1 MASDE
6 RGSTHDPAAGDAHT
20 APADQQRRLLL
31 ARGADVLLC
40 AGGQGG
46 LLRTVQRG
54 ALRLPIAAP
63 RSVDAARVFEE
74 FHESLLAF
82 IARRV
87 RDRDT
92 AEDILQDVMLRI
104 HRHAGEL
111 EHTSAIAA
119 WVYQIARNAITDNYR
134 RAAARPE
141 QPVGI
146 ELGGDE
152 AFELEPD
159 ENVAR
164 SEVAACLRPFL
175 AELPAHHREALTLTE
190 LGELSQ
196 ADAARRLGVSPS
208 GMKSRVQ
215 RGREQLREMLVA
227 CCQIDLDRRARVT
240 SYEPHES
247 GGCGDSCGCKT
258 AARASLG

>member
-1 MASDE
+1 M
-6 RGSTHDPAAGDAHT
+6 P
-20 APADQQRRLLL
+20 
-31 ARGADVLLC
+31 V
-40 AGGQGG
+40 
-46 LLRTVQRG
+46 
-54 ALRLPIAAP
+54 AAP

-111 EHTSAIAA
+111 QHSSAIGA
-119 WVYQIARNAITDNYR
+119 WVYQIARNAITDHYR
-134 RAAARPE
+134 RAARRE
-141 QPVGI
+141 QPAGI
-146 ELGGDE
+146 EVGGDE
-152 AFELEPD
+152 AVELEPD
-159 ENVAR
+159 ENAAR

-175 AELPAHHREALTLTE
+175 DELPAHHREALTLTE

-215 RGREQLREMLVA
+215 RGRAQLREMLVA
-227 CCQIDLDRRARVT
+227 CCQINLDRRARVT
-240 SYEPHES
+240 SYEPRGS
-247 GGCGDSCGCKT
+247 GGCDDSCGCQT
-258 AARASLG
+258 TVRASPT

>member
-1 MASDE
+1 
-6 RGSTHDPAAGDAHT
+6 
-20 APADQQRRLLL
+20 
-31 ARGADVLLC
+31 VLRT
-40 AGGQGG
+40 GGQGG
-46 LLRTVQRG
+46 LLRTVRRG
-54 ALRLPIAAP
+54 ALRVPVAAS
-63 RSVDAARVFEE
+63 RALDAARVFEE

-111 EHTSAIAA
+111 EHASAIGA
-119 WVYQIARNAITDNYR
+119 WVYQIARNAITDYYR
-134 RAAARPE
+134 RTASRRE

-146 ELGGDE
+146 EVGGDE
-152 AFELEPD
+152 AFEPEPD
-159 ENVAR
+159 ENAAR

-175 AELPAHHREALTLTE
+175 DELPAHHREALTLTE

-215 RGREQLREMLVA
+215 RGRAQLREMLVA
-227 CCQIDLDRRARVT
+227 CCQINLDRRARVT
-240 SYEPHES
+240 SYEPHGS
-247 GGCGDSCGCKT
+247 GGCGDLCGCHRV
-258 AARASLG
+258 A